1 MGTRRRVV
9 TSGLTARF
17 EIIGQPQCPDW
28 GRYSNITRGKWVGAI
43 FRPERTTLTLTAK
56 RIPKRRLRR
65 GNGLE
70 TLVDLV
76 AMAHLILGSIVAIG
90 LLLSF
95 TLWGLFASA
104 ASMAG
109 AFITWLLFRCLA
121 EHLRLQKKIAGLH
134 FEGPITRPYEVT
146 LWSCGNCAQM
156 LHSDSRCESCGA
168 LIEPGQE
175 VVIESNQ
182 YS

>member
-1 MGTRRRVV
+1 M
-9 TSGLTARF
+9 
-17 EIIGQPQCPDW
+17 
-28 GRYSNITRGKWVGAI
+28 
-43 FRPERTTLTLTAK
+43 
-56 RIPKRRLRR
+56 
-65 GNGLE
+65 E

-90 LLLSF
+90 VLLSF
-95 TLWGLFASA
+95 TWWGLFASA
-104 ASMAG
+104 ALMAG
-109 AFITWLLFRCLA
+109 AFICWLLFRCLA

-146 LWSCGNCAQM
+146 LWSCGNCGQM